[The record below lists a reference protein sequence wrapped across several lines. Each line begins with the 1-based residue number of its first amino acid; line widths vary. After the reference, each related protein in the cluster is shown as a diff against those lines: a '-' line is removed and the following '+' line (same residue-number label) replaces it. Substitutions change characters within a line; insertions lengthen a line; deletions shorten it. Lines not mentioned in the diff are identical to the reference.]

1 MMLGQSLKVLGHGK
15 QLRPSGGILDRCRQ
29 ATAFLGHCLQ
39 LIAS

>member
-1 MMLGQSLKVLGHGK
+1 MFRQSLKVLGNGK
-15 QLRPSGGILDRCRQ
+15 QLRPGGLILDRCRQ